1 MDEHIKA
8 MIAVQW
14 EKAKGEL
21 RSIIGIY
28 KINKTDIEDMEFE
41 LEEFIVNFED
51 NIYPE
56 RK

>member
-8 MIAVQW
+8 MVAVQW

-28 KINKTDIEDMEFE
+28 KSNGTYIEDMEFE
-41 LEEFIVNFED
+41 LEKFIVNFED